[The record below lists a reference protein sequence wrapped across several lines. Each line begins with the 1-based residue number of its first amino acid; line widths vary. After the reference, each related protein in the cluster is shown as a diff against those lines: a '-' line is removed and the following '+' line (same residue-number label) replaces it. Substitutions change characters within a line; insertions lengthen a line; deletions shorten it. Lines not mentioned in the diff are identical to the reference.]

1 MSKIIIG
8 KFGPSARQI
17 LDAACAATQKPAP
30 IIEVQSVPEGTT
42 VFGDAEWSG
51 ARKKDYERG
60 LSYLHDL
67 CGRRNLKNQVFLGG
81 ACGATTWRQDIAI
94 PALEKAN
101 CAYFNP
107 QIDDWDEQDAYWK
120 AQGVPGGIMEV
131 EAREKTA
138 SHILLFPFDPSTR
151 GIASLSEAVEFIREG
166 KQKVVLVLTYV
177 EEGTVV
183 DGQAITYKE
192 AMDINLA
199 RAELSG
205 FATALGAPVFTDIK
219 MAIDWTIAALQEA
232 EEPHNVI
239 EV

>member
-8 KFGPSARQI
+8 RFGPSARQI
-17 LDAACAATQKPAP
+17 VDAAVAATDKPTP
-30 IIEVQSVPEGTT
+30 EIVVQSMPEGST
-42 VFGDAEWSG
+42 VLGGAEWSG

-67 CGRRNLKNQVFLGG
+67 CGRRDLKNQVFLGG

-94 PALEKAN
+94 PMLEEAG

-107 QIDDWDEQDAYWK
+107 QIDDWSEQDAYWK

-131 EAREKTA
+131 EAKEKTT
-138 SHILLFPFDPSTR
+138 SSILLFPFDPTTR
-151 GIASLSEAVEFIREG
+151 GIASLSEAIEFVREG

-177 EEGTVV
+177 KEGTVI
-183 DGQAITYKE
+183 DGQPLTHKE
-192 AMDINLA
+192 AMDINTA
-199 RAELSG
+199 RSELSG
-205 FATALGAPVFTDIK
+205 FAKALGTPVFNDIK
-219 MAIDWTIAALQEA
+219 IAITYTVRALLEA
-232 EEPHNVI
+232 EEPHTVM